1 MVLHKMF
8 RSTLTVS
15 LMTLLSRITGLIRDI
30 AFAQIL
36 GSGLVAD
43 AFFVAFRIP
52 NFFRRIFA
60 EGAFTAGFVPV
71 YAEYE
76 SRYPAP
82 QVRLFL
88 DLMLGRL
95 ALILLLFTLL
105 GVLGAPWL
113 VAMIAPGFV
122 EQADKYAATVSAL
135 RFTFPYLFFVSLVAM
150 AGGILNARDRFA
162 VPAVTP
168 VLLNLCLIGAV
179 IWAVPFATNKALTL
193 GIGVFV
199 AGMVQLGFQLPF
211 LAFEKRLPV
220 PKIRPGKDTQAI
232 AADGVRRVFSLMLP
246 AVFGVSV
253 AQINLLINTVLASF
267 LVTGSVSWLYYSDR
281 LMEFPVGVFGIALA
295 TVILPKLATQIS
307 ERAVEEYFQTID
319 WALRLVLLVVFP
331 AAVALV
337 ALAYPLMVTLFQYGE
352 FSVEDA
358 RMAARSLVAFSPGLI
373 GFVLVKVL
381 APGFYAR
388 KDTKTPVRAGV
399 IAMVVNALCAVILT
413 KALLFGHVGLAAAVS
428 ISGIVNAGLLYRYM
442 VRDSGYTSGPGM
454 GGFVVKTAAAAIV
467 MGVVLWFGVPDR
479 QFWTVA
485 SLGGRLWQLVIW
497 VPAGTVVYFGCLYLV
512 GLKPHRLFQPQA

>member
-1 MVLHKMF
+1 
-8 RSTLTVS
+8 
-15 LMTLLSRITGLIRDI
+15 
-30 AFAQIL
+30 
-36 GSGLVAD
+36 
-43 AFFVAFRIP
+43 
-52 NFFRRIFA
+52 
-60 EGAFTAGFVPV
+60 
-71 YAEYE
+71 
-76 SRYPAP
+76 
-82 QVRLFL
+82 
-88 DLMLGRL
+88 
-95 ALILLLFTLL
+95 
-105 GVLGAPWL
+105 
-113 VAMIAPGFV
+113 
-122 EQADKYAATVSAL
+122 
-135 RFTFPYLFFVSLVAM
+135 
-150 AGGILNARDRFA
+150 
-162 VPAVTP
+162 
-168 VLLNLCLIGAV
+168 
-179 IWAVPFATNKALTL
+179 
-193 GIGVFV
+193 
-199 AGMVQLGFQLPF
+199 
-211 LAFEKRLPV
+211 
-220 PKIRPGKDTQAI
+220 
-232 AADGVRRVFSLMLP
+232 
-246 AVFGVSV
+246 
-253 AQINLLINTVLASF
+253 
-267 LVTGSVSWLYYSDR
+267 
-281 LMEFPVGVFGIALA
+281 MEFPVGVFGIALA

>member
-8 RSTLTVS
+8 RSTMTVS

-30 AFAQIL
+30 AFAQFL

-60 EGAFTAGFVPV
+60 EGAFSAGFVPV

-76 SRYPAP
+76 SRYPVP
-82 QVRLFL
+82 QVRVFL

-113 VAMIAPGFV
+113 VRIIAPGFV
-122 EQADKYAATVSAL
+122 EHADKYAATVDAL

-150 AGGILNARDRFA
+150 AGGILNTRGRFA

-168 VLLNLCLIGAV
+168 VFLNLCLIGAV

-193 GIGVFV
+193 GIGVLV
-199 AGMVQLGFQLPF
+199 AGVVQVGFQLPF
-211 LAFEKRLPV
+211 LAFEKRLPS
-220 PKIRPGKDTQAI
+220 PKIMTGKGSQAV
-232 AADGVRRVFSLMLP
+232 AAEGVGRVFTLMLP
-246 AVFGVSV
+246 ALFGVSV

-307 ERAVEEYFQTID
+307 ERAEEEYFQTIE

-337 ALAYPLMVTLFQYGE
+337 ALAYPLMVTLFQYGK
-352 FSVEDA
+352 FSIEDA
-358 RMAARSLVAFSPGLI
+358 RMAAQSLVAFSPGLI

-381 APGFYAR
+381 APAFYAR

-399 IAMVVNALCAVILT
+399 IAIVVNALCAVILT
-413 KALLFGHVGLAAAVS
+413 MVLSFDHVGLAAAVS
-428 ISGIVNAGLLYRYM
+428 ISGIVNAGLLYRYL
-442 VRDSGYTSGPGM
+442 VRDLGYSSGPDM
-454 GGFVVKTAAAAIV
+454 GIFAVKTAAAAIV
-467 MGVVLWFGVPDR
+467 MGVVLRFGVPEP
-479 QFWTVA
+479 QFWVDE
-485 SLGGRLWQLVIW
+485 SVGGRLWQLVMW
-497 VPAGTVVYFGCLYLV
+497 VPAGTVVYFVCLYVV
-512 GLKPHRLFQPQA
+512 GLKPHRLFQRQT